1 MKKILTI
8 GLMIALGS
16 AFAQTTETPTDPAVE
31 TTQTAPAEVAPT
43 MAPAPDVSVAPASA
57 EEHYARAQELAA
69 QAEVAYPIPFYDR
82 DLWKAAVTEAD
93 AAATAE
99 SGNRDYMSYLAQLY
113 TTTQWWISGY
123 RIWVALGDL
132 TDEEKVWAAET
143 AAKLAY
149 MRLQQNDK
157 AQARVYVEQ
166 GLKWQETDSLR
177 ALAKRV
183 M

>member
-1 MKKILTI
+1 MKKILITS
-8 GLMIALGS
+8 LMIVFGS
-16 AFAQTTETPTDPAVE
+16 AFAQTTETPT
-31 TTQTAPAEVAPT
+31 APATE
-43 MAPAPDVSVAPASA
+43 MATTTAAVSP
-57 EEHYARAQELAA
+57 EEHYGRAQELAA

-82 DLWKAAVTEAD
+82 DLWKAAVAEAD
-93 AAATAE
+93 MAVKGDA
-99 SGNRDYMSYLAQLY
+99 NREYRSYLGQLY
-113 TTTQWWISGY
+113 TTTQWWINGY
-123 RIWVALGDL
+123 RIWVELGDL

-157 AQARVYVEQ
+157 AKAREYVQQ
-166 GLKWQETDSLR
+166 GLKWQETDSLK

>member
-8 GLMIALGS
+8 SLMIAFGS
-16 AFAQTTETPTDPAVE
+16 AFAQTTDTPTD
-31 TTQTAPAEVAPT
+31 TTAPAVTETAPT
-43 MAPAPDVSVAPASA
+43 MAPAPDVAVAPASA
-57 EEHYARAQELAA
+57 EEHFAKAQELAA

-99 SGNRDYMSYLAQLY
+99 PEREYLSYLAQLY

-123 RIWVALGDL
+123 RIWVELGDL
-132 TDEEKVWAAET
+132 TDEEKAWAADT
-143 AAKLAY
+143 AAHLAY

-157 AQARVYVEQ
+157 AKAREYVQQ
-166 GLKWQETDSLR
+166 GLAWMETDSLK

>member
-1 MKKILTI
+1 MKKILITS
-8 GLMIALGS
+8 LMIVFGS
-16 AFAQTTETPTDPAVE
+16 AFAQTSD
-31 TTQTAPAEVAPT
+31 TTTAPTTDVAT
-43 MAPAPDVSVAPASA
+43 TTAAVSP

-82 DLWKAAVTEAD
+82 DLWKAAVSEAD
-93 AAATAE
+93 MAVKGDA
-99 SGNRDYMSYLAQLY
+99 NREYRSYLGQLY
-113 TTTQWWISGY
+113 TTTQWWINGY
-123 RIWVALGDL
+123 RIWVELGDL

-157 AQARVYVEQ
+157 AKAREYVQQ
-166 GLKWQETDSLR
+166 GLKWQETDSLK